1 MHQQNRTK
9 PSEAFRAQ
17 KSLKVAKPTLQDIKV
32 PRAHLFA
39 CRREL
44 VATIIRSTE
53 SATIAVDTSIQKP
66 TELRPLHG
74 RLAEEGVL
82 RRVEPRVLC
91 RIRKKKWR
99 I

>member
-39 CRREL
+39 GRREL

-74 RLAEEGVL
+74 RLAEGVL
-82 RRVEPRVLC
+82 RRVEARVVC
-91 RIRKKKWR
+91 RIRKR
-99 I
+99 R